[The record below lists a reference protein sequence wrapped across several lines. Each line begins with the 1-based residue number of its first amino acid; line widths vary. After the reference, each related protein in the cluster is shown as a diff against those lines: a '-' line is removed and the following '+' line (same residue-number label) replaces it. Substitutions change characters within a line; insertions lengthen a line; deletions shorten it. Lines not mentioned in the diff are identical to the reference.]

1 MEVLREKLIR
11 KFTQAIWEGNAGIFA
26 GAGLSR
32 ASGYVDWKNLLK
44 PLAKDVNLDI
54 EKEKDYLSIA
64 QYCRNE
70 SGSRTSINQEILN
83 AFNAE
88 TGENEN
94 IEIIAR
100 LPISTYWTTNYDKL
114 IEKELEKQ
122 NRKVDVKMES
132 EQLSIALANRD
143 AVVYKMHGDVDN
155 PAKAVLTKDDYVLYE
170 KRRPLFRTILKGD
183 LISKKLLFI
192 GFSFEDPNLDY
203 ILGQIHAL
211 LDENVAEHYCFFR
224 RVQEKDYDDAKD
236 YGYEKARQELRAKDL
251 ARYGIQTV
259 FVDDYSEITE
269 ILRDIEFAIKRN
281 NVFISGSADD
291 YAGWGRNKAE
301 KLARKISETLVKND
315 FKITSGFGLGI
326 GSSVINGALTEI
338 YRSKYKHTDEYLC
351 LRPFPQGIKD
361 KTVRQEVFTKY
372 RKDMISDTGVA
383 IFLFGNKKDPT
394 DPSKTIEAEGCWE
407 EFVIARDNKNI
418 IIPIG
423 STGFMAKKIFDEVK
437 ANMDSY
443 QYLKDYMNILE
454 TEDDVD
460 KLVNAVLEIVKEQRM
475 V

>member
-1 MEVLREKLIR
+1 MEVLREVLIK
-11 KFTQAIWEGNAGIFA
+11 KFTQAIREGNAGIFA

-32 ASGYVDWKNLLK
+32 VSGYVDWKNLLR
-44 PLAKDVNLDI
+44 PLAKNVKLDI
-54 EKEKDYLSIA
+54 EKEKDYLSVA

-70 SGSRTSINQEILN
+70 SGSRASINQEILN

-88 TGENEN
+88 VGENEN
-94 IEIIAR
+94 VEIIAR

-122 NRKVDVKMES
+122 NRKVDVKMDS
-132 EQLSIALANRD
+132 DQLSTTLANRD
-143 AVVYKMHGDVDN
+143 AVVYKMHGDVEH
-155 PAKAVLTKDDYVLYE
+155 PAKAVLTKDDYVLYDN
-170 KRRPLFRTILKGD
+170 KRPLFRTILKGD

-224 RVQEKDYDDAKD
+224 RVQESDYDDDKD
-236 YGYEKARQELRAKDL
+236 YGYEKARQELRTKDL

-259 FVDDYSEITE
+259 FVDDYSEITD
-269 ILRDIEFAIKRN
+269 ILRDIESAVKRN
-281 NVFISGSADD
+281 NVLISGSADD
-291 YAGWGRNKAE
+291 YAGWGRDKAE
-301 KLARKISETLVKND
+301 ELAGKISKALVKNN

-338 YRSKYKHTDEYLC
+338 YRNKYKHTDEYLC
-351 LRPFPQGIKD
+351 LHPFPQGIKD
-361 KTVRQEVFTKY
+361 ATERQKVFTKY
-372 RKDMISDTGVA
+372 RTDMISDTGVA

-394 DPSKTIEAEGCWE
+394 DSSKIIDATGCWE

-423 STGFMAKKIFDEVK
+423 STGFMAKKIFDEVRT
-437 ANMDSY
+437 NMDNY
-443 QYLKDYMNILE
+443 KYLEKYIDVLE
-454 TEDDVD
+454 TENDVD
-460 KLVNAVLEIVKEQRM
+460 KLVDAVIAIVKEQRM
-475 V
+475 A